1 MGFVGRTEELKT
13 LEYHASLGRFQ
24 MVVVYGRRRVGKTAL
39 IAHFCENRRTL
50 WFTAKEQ
57 SAAANLREF
66 SQAVLSFFRE
76 PNFPAGFTRWDD
88 ALNYI
93 ADKAKD
99 SPADPFVLVLDELP
113 YAAAAEPSLPSVL
126 QIAIDHRFK
135 DTNMLMVLCGSN
147 EGFMESKVLGYK
159 SPLYGRRN
167 AQIRLK
173 PFDLFEACALM
184 PPDADWQTRIHYYA
198 ALGGTPYYLEQ
209 IDPDL
214 TFSQNMQARCFS
226 QNGILYEEPMML
238 LRQELREPALYS
250 SILDAV
256 GAGRT
261 KPKEIAEYAGVDPN
275 TVGSYLR
282 TLEQLGIIE
291 RLVPFG
297 EDPNRSRKGLWK
309 IRDPFFA
316 YWYRFVSPATALVD
330 TGYGQAAAVSATSG
344 EVFDTYVG
352 QQFETMC
359 TQWLLRQ
366 CREQRIDFLPTAF
379 GKWWGNDPIAREQTD
394 IDVVMIDSIN
404 HKVLLGECKWRE
416 HLNETEAID
425 RLKARSPLIRENG
438 DRLYYLFTKRPAS
451 AATQAK
457 AAADSTLTIID
468 AETMMG
474 NSTQAI

>member
-1 MGFVGRTEELKT
+1 MEFVGRTEELKT
-13 LEYHASLGRFQ
+13 LEYHFSLGKFQ

-39 IAHFCENRRTL
+39 IAHFCKHHRSL

-57 SAAANLREF
+57 SATANLREF
-66 SQAVLSFFRE
+66 SQAVLTFFNE
-76 PNFPAGFTRWDD
+76 PDLTAGFASWDN

-93 ADKAKD
+93 ATKAKNN
-99 SPADPFVLVLDELP
+99 PEPFVLVLDELP

-135 DTNMLMVLCGSN
+135 DTNILMVLCGSN
-147 EGFMESKVLGYK
+147 EGFMESQVLGYK

-173 PFDLFEACALM
+173 PFDLFEACELM
-184 PPDADWQTRIHYYA
+184 PETADWQTRIHYYA

-209 IDPDL
+209 IDPNL
-214 TFSQNMQARCFS
+214 TFSQNIQTRCFS

-261 KPKEIAEYAGVDPN
+261 RPKGIAEYAGVDPN

-297 EDPNRSRKGLWK
+297 EDPKRSRKGLWK
-309 IRDPFFA
+309 IKDPFFA
-316 YWYRFVSPATALVD
+316 YWYRFVSPATALID
-330 TGYGQAAAVSATSG
+330 TGYGQAAGTTATAG

-352 QQFETMC
+352 QQFESMC
-359 TQWLLRQ
+359 AQWLLRQ
-366 CREQRIDFLPTAF
+366 CREQRIDFLPTAS
-379 GKWWGNDPIAREQTD
+379 GKWWGNDPLAREQTD
-394 IDVVMIDSIN
+394 IDVVMADSFN

-425 RLKARSPLIRENG
+425 RLKARSPLIHENG
-438 DRLYYLFTKRPAS
+438 ERLYYLFTKRRVS
-451 AATQAK
+451 EATAAK
-457 AAADSTLTIID
+457 AAADPTLTLID
-468 AETMMG
+468 AETMLS
-474 NSTQAI
+474 NQ

>member
-1 MGFVGRTEELKT
+1 M
-13 LEYHASLGRFQ
+13 
-24 MVVVYGRRRVGKTAL
+24 
-39 IAHFCENRRTL
+39 
-50 WFTAKEQ
+50 
-57 SAAANLREF
+57 
-66 SQAVLSFFRE
+66 
-76 PNFPAGFTRWDD
+76 
-88 ALNYI
+88 NYI
-93 ADKAKD
+93 ADKAKND
-99 SPADPFVLVLDELP
+99 PAESFVFVLDELP
-113 YAAAAEPSLPSVL
+113 YAAAAELSLPSSL

-135 DTNMLMVLCGSN
+135 GINMLMVLCGSN

-173 PFDLFEACALM
+173 PFDLFDACRLM
-184 PPDADWQTRIHYYA
+184 PSNADWQTCIHYYA

-214 TFSQNMQARCFS
+214 TFVQNMRARCFS

-250 SILDAV
+250 SILNAV

-275 TVGSYLR
+275 TVGAYLR
-282 TLEQLGIIE
+282 TLERLGIIE

-297 EDPNRSRKGLWK
+297 DDPNRSRKGLWK

-330 TGYGQAAAVSATSG
+330 TGYGQSAAVPATSG

-359 TQWLLRQ
+359 MQWLLRQ
-366 CREQRIDFLPTAF
+366 CGEGQVEGFLPTAF

-394 IDVVMIDSIN
+394 IDVVMTDSIN

-425 RLKARSPLIRENG
+425 RLKARSPLIRESG
-438 DRLYYLFTKRPAS
+438 EPLYYLFTKRPVS
-451 AATQAK
+451 AVTAAK
-457 AAADSTLTIID
+457 AAVDPTLTIID
-468 AETMMG
+468 AATMMG
-474 NSTQAI
+474 GAATAGE